1 MIGIT
6 NFNPIQSIN
15 SLIQPFGLKV
25 SNKQQIISK
34 VAFASLAILSLSH
47 LLPSV
52 AGDRDYRDCVYNRC
66 GGINRDCC
74 ESTYQRCLAYCANN
88 YG

>member
-25 SNKQQIISK
+25 SNKQQIINK
-34 VAFASLAILSLSH
+34 VALASLAIISLSH
-47 LLPSV
+47 LVPAV
-52 AGDRDYRDCVYNRC
+52 VGDSSYRDCVDNRC
-66 GGINRDCC
+66 GGIDRDCC
-74 ESTYQRCLAYCANN
+74 NDVYKRCLAYCRRN